1 MRRAQLFEFCDL
13 PRLPAPLRS
22 LTPTFLSAAFSAT
35 RSYTVAAKPLGEALR
50 KTGARELLDLGSGG
64 AAPLRLVL
72 GELERREG
80 LRVRALLSDKF
91 PDEAALQVA
100 CQHRESAGRLSYL
113 VDSVDATAVPRQLT
127 GFRTLF
133 QLLHHFPPQAARS
146 VLQDAVQAG
155 VGIAVF
161 EVTQRRVLGLLQAL
175 LVPFGVWLFTPFVRP
190 LPLWRLVLTYL
201 FPVIPLV
208 VFWDALVST
217 LRSYTPDE
225 LGELCAGLVG
235 PRYRWVQG
243 GAWKGLQKIT
253 WLIGYPDEPAPAA
266 ADTRAAGAGVPG
278 ASSPGPSNLSGAAGL
293 DSGSRQRNVVP
304 RPGSLSTP
312 T

>member
-35 RSYTVAAKPLGEALR
+35 RSYTVAARPLAEALQ

-72 GELERREG
+72 GELERAHG

-91 PDEAALQVA
+91 PDAAALQIA
-100 CQHRESAGRLSYL
+100 CQHSESAGRLSYL
-113 VDSVDATAVPRQLT
+113 VDPVDATAVPRQLT

-133 QLLHHFPPQAARS
+133 QLLHHFPPPAARA

-161 EVTQRRVLGLLQAL
+161 EVTQRRVLGLLQSL

-201 FPVIPLV
+201 VPVIPLV

-217 LRSYTPDE
+217 LRSYTP
-225 LGELCAGLVG
+225 GELEALCTSLVG
-235 PRYRWVQG
+235 PRYRWAQG
-243 GAWKGLQKIT
+243 GAWKGGQKIT
-253 WLIGYPDEPAPAA
+253 WLIGYPDEPAAA
-266 ADTRAAGAGVPG
+266 TRDEPEADPG
-278 ASSPGPSNLSGAAGL
+278 ASDGPFSLSGPT
-293 DSGSRQRNVVP
+293 SGSRQRNVVP